1 VPIQHLQRLMKCPLI
16 TRPLGNLVVHS
27 GNWVS
32 MPILLPQNDCLSRD
46 PIGWDYQI
54 PSCVLRVIYAPRQVI
69 SRFSTRV
76 YKTTLPRLLLKL
88 RCVRGYV
95 RERAPLIGSQ
105 CYRNKPLWSHGTI
118 GIERIFR
125 LIGALRLRIKQTFVN
140 RSQCRKLGVLTPV
153 DDHRSALPAQE
164 HGLPHLHLTDI
175 NYFAWNRRYTL
186 RAISKR
192 REKNVE
198 NREYAHVNHCLNG
211 YPKFESSLLSFC
223 CRLFHGLGFL
233 QYSLFSVRYS

>member
-1 VPIQHLQRLMKCPLI
+1 MPIALHQRLMKCPRI
-16 TRPLGNLVVHS
+16 TRRLGNLVVHA
-27 GNWVS
+27 GNWLA
-32 MPILLPQNDCLSRD
+32 MPNLLPQDECLCRD
-46 PIGWDYQI
+46 PIGWNHQI
-54 PSCVLRVIYAPRQVI
+54 PGCVLRFINASRQVI
-69 SRFSTRV
+69 TRFSTRV

-95 RERAPLIGSQ
+95 RKRAPLIGSQ
-105 CYRNKPLWSHGTI
+105 CYSNKPLGSHGTI
-118 GIERIFR
+118 GIERISR
-125 LIGALRLRIKQTFVN
+125 LIGALRFRIKQAFIN

-153 DDHRSALPAQE
+153 DDHWSALPAQE
-164 HGLPHLHLTDI
+164 HGLPHLHLADI

-198 NREYAHVNHCLNG
+198 DREYAHVNHCLNG
-211 YPKFESSLLSFC
+211 YPKFESSLLCFC